1 MDAAN
6 EEQLTEQQK
15 SEETNSADA
24 ATELPSD
31 TQTDKKEI
39 EKADKLTPREMSE
52 NKPPS
57 AADKNKDRATDVTE
71 QEKMVSFIYP
81 RGGKY

>member
-15 SEETNSADA
+15 SEEINSTEA
-24 ATELPSD
+24 AELPSD

>member
-15 SEETNSADA
+15 SEETHSADA
-24 ATELPSD
+24 AELPSD

-39 EKADKLTPREMSE
+39 EKVDKLIPREMSE

-71 QEKMVSFIYP
+71 QEKMVSSKYP

>member
-15 SEETNSADA
+15 SEEINSAEA
-24 ATELPSD
+24 AELPSD

-39 EKADKLTPREMSE
+39 EKADKLIPREMSE

-57 AADKNKDRATDVTE
+57 AANKNKDRVTDVTE
-71 QEKMVSFIYP
+71 QEKMVSLKYP
-81 RGGKY
+81 RERKY

>member
-15 SEETNSADA
+15 SDETNSADA
-24 ATELPSD
+24 AELLPSD

-39 EKADKLTPREMSE
+39 EKTDKLTPKEMSE
-52 NKPPS
+52 NKPPT

-71 QEKMVSFIYP
+71 QEKMVSSNYP

>member
-15 SEETNSADA
+15 SEEINSTEA
-24 ATELPSD
+24 AELPSD

-57 AADKNKDRATDVTE
+57 SADKNKDRATDVTE